1 MKNLFIFK
9 QNEIQETKIMIS
21 EHKKIQ
27 SENKT
32 KTQNIIQN

>member
-9 QNEIQETKIMIS
+9 QIEIQETKIIIS
-21 EHKKIQ
+21 EHKKTQ

-32 KTQNIIQN
+32 KTQNITQN